1 VREGDAVIGEDRG
14 LAFGI
19 HVNECR

>member
-1 VREGDAVIGEDRG
+1 MRVKLG

-19 HVNECR
+19 HVFVCLIFI